1 VTRLAINLGTNVAAV
16 IEVHVVWNFVNA
28 NPLNR
33 LAGFIRITNLLQLWR
48 FSLHRCMTV
57 HARLRCWNWRMSRFL
72 NACVTVLA
80 AYLKLTRM
88 KLMREWDWL
97 FRTISNVGKAVPETK
112 VAHKEE
118 NRDDAA

>member
-1 VTRLAINLGTNVAAV
+1 
-16 IEVHVVWNFVNA
+16 
-28 NPLNR
+28 
-33 LAGFIRITNLLQLWR
+33 
-48 FSLHRCMTV
+48 
-57 HARLRCWNWRMSRFL
+57 MSRFL
-72 NACVTVLA
+72 NACVTVLT

-97 FRTISNVGKAVPETK
+97 FRTISNVGKAVPKTK

>member
-1 VTRLAINLGTNVAAV
+1 
-16 IEVHVVWNFVNA
+16 
-28 NPLNR
+28 
-33 LAGFIRITNLLQLWR
+33 
-48 FSLHRCMTV
+48 
-57 HARLRCWNWRMSRFL
+57 MSRFL
-72 NACVTVLA
+72 NACVTVLT